1 MGNISLLRNFFFF
14 GVFIFFLQRTAVNI
28 AVYKLRKETT
38 QPFGHVSNHYEDS
51 GVFAKMP

>member
-1 MGNISLLRNFFFF
+1 MGNISLLRIFFFF
-14 GVFIFFLQRTAVNI
+14 GVFIFFLQRTAVNL